1 MEAEVQKIKPAS
13 WLDEALQLPLY
24 FAIVREDPLLDVA
37 VANELPDQARGIM
50 IASGGCTAAM
60 LAATGRFAHLQ
71 LVDANRGQIA
81 LAQLKL
87 HLLAQTTPTD
97 RLAILGHTAMSADV
111 RLTKLKSILAELSL
125 GADLLGPEQLLGE
138 LGPDHLG
145 RYEVLFAQLRRQ
157 LVGHRDS
164 IAKLFACTCLAEQV
178 SMSAPDT
185 ELGAAI
191 DTAFQD
197 VMSLDNLVALFG
209 AGATQNRIQPFADH
223 FLARTRATLATLP
236 ARTNPYLASV
246 LLGHFYDGNLLPWL
260 SMTPRMPMPVIT
272 ASVSP
277 MDDVLSCHKSD
288 YDFVHLSNILD
299 WLSVEEAQ
307 ALLTAASSAL
317 RPGGKVLIRQLNS
330 SLDIASLSQD
340 FVWLTDKAR
349 QLHKG
354 DRSYFYR
361 AIYLGEKK

>member
-1 MEAEVQKIKPAS
+1 MEAQKLKPAS

-24 FAIVREDPLLDVA
+24 FALVREDPLLDVA
-37 VANELPDQARGIM
+37 VANELPDKARGIM

-60 LAATGRFAHLQ
+60 LAATGRFAHLH

-87 HLLAQTTPTD
+87 HMLAHTAPAD
-97 RLAILGHTAMSADV
+97 RLPILGHTAMPADV
-111 RLTKLKSILAELSL
+111 RLTQLRSFLGALSL
-125 GADLLGPEQLLGE
+125 DADLLGPEQLLAE

-157 LVGHRDS
+157 LAGHADS
-164 IAKLFACTCLAEQV
+164 IAKLFTCSSLAEQV
-178 SMSAPDT
+178 SMTAPDT

-191 DTAFQD
+191 DTAFHQ

-223 FLARTRATLATLP
+223 FLARTRVALETLP

-246 LLGHFYDGNLLPWL
+246 LLGQFYDGNLLPWL
-260 SMTPRMPMPVIT
+260 SMTPKAPLPVIT
-272 ASVSP
+272 TSVSP
-277 MDDVLSCHKSD
+277 MIDVLSCHNAD

-307 ALLTAASSAL
+307 ALLTAAARAL

-330 SLDIASLSQD
+330 SLDIVSLSPD
-340 FVWLTDKAR
+340 FVWLTDKANE
-349 QLHKG
+349 LHKG